1 MMNRFRLVVFAL
13 VLTSSPALAD
23 RMGTNDIGLGLM
35 LGSMNAV
42 TGKYWLSDQGAIDF
56 GIGFSGRNAL
66 AFYGDFLWHIPGIF
80 GSGTKF
86 GRETSGYLGGGAG
99 IGTWNDSYDCGRWK
113 CDRRR
118 DDSGT
123 GVFVRALFGFE
134 WFPARTRF
142 GVFAELGPTLLLA
155 PDTGG
160 SLDIGVGGRY
170 YF

>member
-1 MMNRFRLVVFAL
+1 MMTRLRFLIFTL
-13 VLTSSPALAD
+13 VLASSPASAD
-23 RMGTNDIGLGLM
+23 RMGKNDIGLGLM
-35 LGSMNAV
+35 LGSMHAV
-42 TGKYWLSDQGAIDF
+42 TGKYWISEQGAIDF
-56 GIGFSGRNAL
+56 GIGFNGRNAL
-66 AFYGDFLWHIPGIF
+66 ALYGDFLWHVPGIF

-99 IGTWNDSYDCGRWK
+99 VGTWNDSYDCGRWK
-113 CDRRR
+113 CNLRRE
-118 DDSGT
+118 DSGT
-123 GVFVRALFGFE
+123 GVFLRALFGFE

-160 SLDIGVGGRY
+160 SLDIGLGGRY